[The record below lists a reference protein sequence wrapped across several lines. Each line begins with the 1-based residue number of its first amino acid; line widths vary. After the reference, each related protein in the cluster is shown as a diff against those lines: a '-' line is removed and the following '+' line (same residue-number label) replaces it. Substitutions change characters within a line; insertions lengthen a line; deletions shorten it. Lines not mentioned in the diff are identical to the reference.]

1 MTITVTRIEQYG
13 LAIKSEWVRCL
24 SSFVMDVSLSCLSI
38 VLSCKTRTKCRRM
51 IDKQNTLYF
60 IVGHWQIPSSQSFI
74 GIRREY
80 HSCERLHKV
89 DNKNKR
95 DLFVLLSNFIFP
107 FSNSYSNA
115 MEMEI
120 MLFKQR
126 IF

>member
-24 SSFVMDVSLSCLSI
+24 SSFVIDVPLSCLSI

-89 DNKNKR
+89 DNKIR
-95 DLFVLLSNFIFP
+95 EICLFCYLT
-107 FSNSYSNA
+107 SYSLPLFLQV
-115 MEMEI
+115 MRWKMGVR
-120 MLFKQR
+120 LFKQR